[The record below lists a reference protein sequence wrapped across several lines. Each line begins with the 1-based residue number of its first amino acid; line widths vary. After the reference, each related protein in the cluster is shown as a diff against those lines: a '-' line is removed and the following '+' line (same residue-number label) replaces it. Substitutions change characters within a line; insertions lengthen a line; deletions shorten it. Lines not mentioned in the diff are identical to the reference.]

1 MVKSKLNESFDLEDE
16 RDALLKAA
24 DYKCKL
30 RRSDIEE
37 ALEPADLI
45 EDMEYIYN
53 KLCGKYDDVN
63 IKYWRFTTD
72 GIMVRKSDGQVV
84 RIEDDDFD
92 KFYNKGI
99 TESWK
104 KGDRVVLSTGETGT
118 VYKDFDW
125 QNEDQVAVQIDGMDK
140 IKYPLS
146 DTITALRE
154 SNELEKRAKHHRKHQ
169 DGMSPFCSLG
179 ESLEVYNGTNI
190 ADFDYSNIDLDNSR
204 EIGLHCGTEQA
215 CKDKGYKCINKLNIS
230 NENILALDTDM
241 VGYWSDPA
249 ILKHL
254 TSVFSDS
261 EISAL
266 RKKMG
271 AFSGE
276 ETGTKYKNYSKIIRD
291 ALLDKGYNV
300 ISYPNSVEDVGSTS
314 YIILDSSI
322 ISKPMVEAKKKKKHI
337 CDLGGNTLSEGIWAY
352 QTYIDRKPGEKQPS
366 KTLMYGGNFVTS
378 RSPYRKE
385 QFGADW
391 KRHIRKIIDWSTENN
406 PSLHRMTQ
414 SYRLDNFGKNA
425 NSEEAYISA
434 IEDGIKKGNYELLA
448 EGVSVLQEFKKRKK
462 KKGIDSI
469 NTNAG
474 NVEYNN
480 AVFNHMNNA
489 AESPSTNPTGPMG
502 ESVDNVR
509 STYKENYPNY
519 KGIYIVWKIFLHDG
533 ISNRWIRYAEGTCKR
548 DSTAMKYAQSALA
561 KIYSDNKAYSVQDFH
576 DVENEYESPYN
587 PCEEQSEWGYYLTR
601 CLEPDIYYYTDEDDY
616 ILGEDWWRVT
626 FDYIDTTMEESITN
640 KSISSTSLMEESIDD
655 VDDSFDWSIY
665 DYGDSDDYMDD
676 YEYSNT
682 YGGDLTYCP
691 ICNRKLSYDEDG
703 DTYCDNCGES
713 TWSLV
718 QKRRELDKSDID
730 EDVDGNSDFNAYAPQ
745 FGSTA
750 SKFMDGV
757 NTVKNLGKT
766 QIQ

>member
-1 MVKSKLNESFDLEDE
+1 MSKYKLNEGFDLEDE
-16 RDALLKAA
+16 RDVLLKAA
-24 DYKCKL
+24 DYKCRL

-72 GIMVRKSDGQVV
+72 GIMVRKLDGQVV
-84 RIEDDDFD
+84 RIEDDEFD
-92 KFYNKGI
+92 KFYSKSI
-99 TESWK
+99 S
-104 KGDRVVLSTGETGT
+104 
-118 VYKDFDW
+118 
-125 QNEDQVAVQIDGMDK
+125 
-140 IKYPLS
+140 
-146 DTITALRE
+146 E

-179 ESLEVYNGTNI
+179 ESNYGYKSGDRYYGGLPAEPVYNDVRDAKYWKELVQYFIDTVPNYSGYRIAGRSRVVVILDTPNGKEKFDLREFDHLDSAEEAVKVLDDMFKSMVNTNSNDIDESLEVYNGTNI

-241 VGYWSDPA
+241 AGYWSDPA
-249 ILKHL
+249 VLKHL
-254 TSVFSDS
+254 NNVFSDS
-261 EISAL
+261 EISSL
-266 RKKMG
+266 RKKMR

-322 ISKPMVEAKKKKKHI
+322 INKPMAEAKKKKKHI

-391 KRHIRKIIDWSTENN
+391 KRHIRKIIDWATENN

-414 SYRLDNFGKNA
+414 DYRLDNFGKNA

-480 AVFNHMNNA
+480 AMFNHMNNA

-502 ESVDNVR
+502 ES
-509 STYKENYPNY
+509 
-519 KGIYIVWKIFLHDG
+519 
-533 ISNRWIRYAEGTCKR
+533 
-548 DSTAMKYAQSALA
+548 
-561 KIYSDNKAYSVQDFH
+561 
-576 DVENEYESPYN
+576 
-587 PCEEQSEWGYYLTR
+587 
-601 CLEPDIYYYTDEDDY
+601 
-616 ILGEDWWRVT
+616 
-626 FDYIDTTMEESITN
+626 
-640 KSISSTSLMEESIDD
+640 IDD
-655 VDDSFDWSIY
+655 IDDSFDWSIY

-691 ICNRKLSYDEDG
+691 VCNRKLSYDEDG

-718 QKRRELDKSDID
+718 QKRRELDRSNMD
-730 EDVDGNSDFNAYAPQ
+730 EDIDGNSDFNAYAPQ

-750 SKFMDGV
+750 SKFIDGV

>member
-1 MVKSKLNESFDLEDE
+1 MSKYKLNEGFDLEDE

-24 DYKCKL
+24 DYKCRL

-63 IKYWRFTTD
+63 IRYWRFVED
-72 GIMVRKSDGQVV
+72 GIVVRKSDGQVV

-92 KFYNKGI
+92 KFYSKSI
-99 TESWK
+99 S
-104 KGDRVVLSTGETGT
+104 
-118 VYKDFDW
+118 
-125 QNEDQVAVQIDGMDK
+125 
-140 IKYPLS
+140 
-146 DTITALRE
+146 E

-179 ESLEVYNGTNI
+179 ESSFGYKSGDRYYGGLPAEPSYTDIRDAKYWKELVQYFIDTVPNYSGYKIAGRSRVVVILDTPNGREKFDLREFDHLDSAEEAVKVLDDVFKSMVNTDSDDINESLEVYNGTNI
-190 ADFDYSNIDLDNSR
+190 DDFDYSNIDLDNSR

-249 ILKHL
+249 IFKYL
-254 TSVFSDS
+254 TNVFSDS

-266 RKKMG
+266 RKKMR

-300 ISYPNSVEDVGSTS
+300 ISYPNSVEDAGSTS

-322 ISKPMVEAKKKKKHI
+322 INKPMVEVKKKHI
-337 CDLGGNTLSEGIWAY
+337 HDLGGNTLSEGIWAY
-352 QTYIDRKPGEKQPS
+352 QTYIDRKPGEKQPT

-391 KRHIRKIIDWSTENN
+391 KRHIRKIIDWATENN

-414 SYRLDNFGKNA
+414 DYRLDNFGKNA

-462 KKGIDSI
+462 KKGIDSV

-480 AVFNHMNNA
+480 AMFNHMNNA

-502 ESVDNVR
+502 ES
-509 STYKENYPNY
+509 
-519 KGIYIVWKIFLHDG
+519 
-533 ISNRWIRYAEGTCKR
+533 
-548 DSTAMKYAQSALA
+548 
-561 KIYSDNKAYSVQDFH
+561 
-576 DVENEYESPYN
+576 
-587 PCEEQSEWGYYLTR
+587 
-601 CLEPDIYYYTDEDDY
+601 
-616 ILGEDWWRVT
+616 
-626 FDYIDTTMEESITN
+626 
-640 KSISSTSLMEESIDD
+640 IDD
-655 VDDSFDWSIY
+655 IDDSFDWSIY

-691 ICNRKLSYDEDG
+691 VCNRKLSYDEDG

-718 QKRRELDKSDID
+718 QKRRELDKYNMD
-730 EDVDGNSDFNAYAPQ
+730 EDIDGNSDFNAYAPQ

-750 SKFMDGV
+750 SKFIDGV